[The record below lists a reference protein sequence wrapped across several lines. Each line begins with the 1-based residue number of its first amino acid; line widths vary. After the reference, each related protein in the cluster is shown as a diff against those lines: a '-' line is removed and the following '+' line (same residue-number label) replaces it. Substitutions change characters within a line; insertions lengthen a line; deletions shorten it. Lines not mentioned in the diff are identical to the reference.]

1 MKCMTCDAEALPDS
15 DSCSACEHKEFSKI
29 GGLLWFP
36 AFGLVAGLIM
46 YVISI
51 TNTANVIGLIR
62 QNAPQLTS
70 LIIYELVAQIVLA
83 LLTLYTVI
91 LFFKRS
97 KKTRLFY
104 IGLLLLI
111 LAYRISDTLLAAN
124 YFGLHSHESSL
135 SQITPAMIGA
145 LIWIPYFL
153 KSVRVKRTFVK

>member
-1 MKCMTCDAEALPDS
+1 MKCMTCEAEALPDS

-29 GGLLWFP
+29 GGLLWVP

-51 TNTANVIGLIR
+51 TNTANVISLIR

-70 LIIYELVAQIVLA
+70 LIIYELIAQIVLA
-83 LLTLYTVI
+83 LLTLYTVF
-91 LFFKRS
+91 LFFSRR
-97 KKTRLFY
+97 KKTPLVY

-111 LAYRISDTLLAAN
+111 LAYRISDTFLASE
-124 YFGLHSHESSL
+124 YFGLRSQASNL
-135 SQITPAMIGA
+135 SQIIPAIIGA
-145 LIWIPYFL
+145 LIWVPYFL